1 MSPCWGG
8 LDTSQVACLVCA
20 HGVETA
26 PMAARHEHEHEH
38 EHEHTLPQVAL
49 QAESGWEGTGCHRM
63 PPVRSAPAGC
73 DEDILY
79 DQVDPVGRSQSQSQS
94 QSLVPVPRGRGQAAA
109 EHERDEDLQSIPS
122 SPGRVLPQPTRLARG
137 SEPGYTHVTIQ
148 PRILETSGTRMF
160 GLLGPSSPTRPISPP
175 SPTGFQF
182 DPLAISTPPDSV
194 HPIYLPTADRIPTGR
209 LHHHPT
215 PSIPPPHPIYLPTRR
230 RHSRSA
236 PLRSA
241 PPPTPTAGAGIP
253 AGPKSHAPLQTP
265 VPSVDISY
273 APPPS
278 PPSWWSGS
286 CIRPAGSK
294 LLILHSSHPH

>member
-1 MSPCWGG
+1 MFPCWGG

-26 PMAARHEHEHEH
+26 PMAARHEH

-175 SPTGFQF
+175 APRGFQF

-194 HPIYLPTADRIPTGR
+194 HPIYLPTVDPIDLPTADRIPTGR

-215 PSIPPPHPIYLPTRR
+215 PSTSQPGDVTP
-230 RHSRSA
+230 A

-241 PPPTPTAGAGIP
+241 PLHHPRPQP
-253 AGPKSHAPLQTP
+253 APAYQQVPKAMH
-265 VPSVDISY
+265 PSKHR
-273 APPPS
+273 S
-278 PPSWWSGS
+278 PRSTSATLLLHR
-286 CIRPAGSK
+286 RPAGGVGVASDR
-294 LLILHSSHPH
+294 LGVSF